1 MKQNQGFEFLVFVVT
16 IFPCLSLPNEQEKV
30 SVNLERNVE

>member
-1 MKQNQGFEFLVFVVT
+1 MKQNPGFEFLVFVVT
-16 IFPCLSLPNEQEKV
+16 IFPCLPLSNRQEKV